1 MIPPD
6 VHFTMK
12 VNGLVSE
19 GMVRVASSILGLQ
32 PGAVVDA
39 RQVKAAYHRLQKM
52 VHPDRAHELSGRIN
66 TSEAETATQRVT
78 IAYNLVKEGGDHP
91 PPFRVPQMAP
101 PPPPSYRHAPH
112 KRPAPPPPREAW
124 QYETG
129 RDPPPQMHKRPRTP
143 GKAKGSG
150 AASSSAA
157 GADEVATLR
166 RRLREWQEAR
176 GMTQA
181 QLLAQLHAHGG
192 GSSYSAGSLSAWLAS
207 KVQTQRTSTWFADAA
222 RAFLARA
229 SPARRRPGP

>member
-1 MIPPD
+1 
-6 VHFTMK
+6 
-12 VNGLVSE
+12 
-19 GMVRVASSILGLQ
+19 
-32 PGAVVDA
+32 
-39 RQVKAAYHRLQKM
+39 M

-112 KRPAPPPPREAW
+112 KRPAPPPPARRAAA
-124 QYETG
+124 QAPADARQG
-129 RDPPPQMHKRPRTP
+129 RRRRHP
-143 GKAKGSG
+143 S
-150 AASSSAA
+150 SSSAA

-192 GSSYSAGSLSAWLAS
+192 GSSYSAGSLSAWLAEG
-207 KVQTQRTSTWFADAA
+207 ADAA
-222 RAFLARA
+222 HEHVVRRRGARLLARA

>member
-12 VNGLVSE
+12 VNGVVSE

-101 PPPPSYRHAPH
+101 PPPPSYRHAPPSDP
-112 KRPAPPPPREAW
+112 RRRRRRSLTAAEAPSDAR
-124 QYETG
+124 Q
-129 RDPPPQMHKRPRTP
+129 
-143 GKAKGSG
+143 G
-150 AASSSAA
+150 AAPLLVV
-157 GADEVATLR
+157 GGGGR
-166 RRLREWQEAR
+166 RRGGDGGGGCAVQEAR

-181 QLLAQLHAHGG
+181 QLLAQLRTRRRLV
-192 GSSYSAGSLSAWLAS
+192 YSAGSLSAWLTA
-207 KVQTQRTSTWFADAA
+207 KVQAQRTSAWFTDAA

>member
-1 MIPPD
+1 VMIPPD

-112 KRPAPPPPREAW
+112 KRPAPPPPAR
-124 QYETG
+124 
-129 RDPPPQMHKRPRTP
+129 PPPPKRPRTP
-143 GKAKGSG
+143 GKGGAA
-150 AASSSAA
+150 AASSSSSAAA

-192 GSSYSAGSLSAWLAS
+192 GSSYSAGSLSAWLTA
-207 KVQTQRTSTWFADAA
+207 KVQAQRTSAWFTDAA